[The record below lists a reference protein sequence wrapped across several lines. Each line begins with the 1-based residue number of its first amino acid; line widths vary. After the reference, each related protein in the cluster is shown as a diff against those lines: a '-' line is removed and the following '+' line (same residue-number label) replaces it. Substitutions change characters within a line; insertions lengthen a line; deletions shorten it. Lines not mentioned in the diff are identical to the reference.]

1 MKLIMENWRGYI
13 NEQDSLLLFEQKI
26 NEEIDILINEG
37 VLDVLKTA
45 YERTRDGAIRL
56 KDKIS
61 DAAAAAMEKVN
72 DFFLRISMKAIELAK
87 NSVESL
93 KRAFDLMQGAIS
105 RFKESHPV
113 LFKVAVVILF
123 MLVIFGIMM
132 IFSGNA
138 QAAIQTPGGRTLSQV
153 EYEAMRGMLDVASQK
168 AGAANVDRVLEIGKA
183 LKALDAAH
191 QSGTTEQLAE
201 LAPVSQNAFKVVTE
215 LIQDVTPG
223 VQSKARRILQGIIE
237 IGRKLDVTKT
247 GM

>member
-1 MKLIMENWRGYI
+1 MENWRGYV

-72 DFFLRISMKAIELAK
+72 DFFLRISIKAIELAK

-105 RFKESHPV
+105 RFKEDHPV

-123 MLVIFGIMM
+123 MLVIFGIIM

-138 QAAIQTPGGRTLSQV
+138 QAAIQTPGGRTLSQT
-153 EYEAMRGMLDVASQK
+153 EYEAMRGMLDGAAQR
-168 AGAANVDRVLEIGKA
+168 AGAADVDKVLEIGQA
-183 LKALDAAH
+183 IRALDAAH
-191 QSGTTEQLAE
+191 QSGTTEQLAD
-201 LAPVSQNAFKVVTE
+201 LAPISQGAFETVTK

-223 VQSKARRILQGIIE
+223 VQSKARRILSALIE
-237 IGRKLDVTKT
+237 VGRKLDVTKT

>member
-1 MKLIMENWRGYI
+1 MENWRGYV

-72 DFFLRISMKAIELAK
+72 DFFLRISIKAIELAK

-105 RFKESHPV
+105 RFKEDHPV

-123 MLVIFGIMM
+123 MLVIFGIIM

-138 QAAIQTPGGRTLSQV
+138 QAAIQTPGGRTLSQT
-153 EYEAMRGMLDVASQK
+153 EYEAMRGMLDGAAQR
-168 AGAANVDRVLEIGKA
+168 AGAADVDKVLEIGQA

-215 LIQDVTPG
+215 LIQNVTPG
-223 VQSKARRILQGIIE
+223 VQSKARRILSALIE
-237 IGRKLDVTKT
+237 VGRKLDVTKT